1 MIKTENTI
9 IPKYMTIKDIVAYS
23 GIPAK
28 WVRTWIKNG
37 EVDYE
42 SFERHLIFLKENNT
56 QAFIINGTTGESS
69 TLTSDEKKETLIK

>member
-23 GIPAK
+23 GIPAN

-37 EVDYE
+37 EVE
-42 SFERHLIFLKENNT
+42 SFRPGNKTIFVDV
-56 QAFIINGTTGESS
+56 ESFMTRCS
-69 TLTSDEKKETLIK
+69 GKKRGVADGKP